1 MKSAKTSS
9 MAIRCSGNRRGRPA
23 DEIDGSVNMGEDDAR
38 DPETDVEDLRRLT
51 FRPCRIATL
60 SAKTALCR

>member
-1 MKSAKTSS
+1 
-9 MAIRCSGNRRGRPA
+9 
-23 DEIDGSVNMGEDDAR
+23 MGEDDAR